1 MDDLSRNWYQQ
12 RFENRFLKCKGNEF
26 QGLFSEVMERAY
38 PGDFIRIRPYGPLG
52 DLKCDGYRTSTK
64 TVFQV
69 YGPFESKMKTLLGK
83 IKTDFAGALQEWP
96 GKMDEWIFVHNN
108 SEGLQAH
115 VLRLLLELQ
124 STHAPLRVTNWGFAD
139 LARIVDR
146 LSEKDCEA
154 MMGRAPTRRDLDN
167 LNFRDIELVL
177 RSIIP
182 MKPLDDI
189 QIAPVPVNKIES
201 NQLSSA
207 AANLLKL
214 GWQKEKLV
222 EEFLDRWHDPALGE
236 ALAEAYRTRYGVL
249 KNRGISP
256 DEIFGELFAF
266 TAGDGTQ
273 TPEYMVA
280 VLAVVAYFFQRCDI
294 FESPPP
300 DILAQPDRLNSSK
313 KQ

>member
-1 MDDLSRNWYQQ
+1 MDDLSRNWY
-12 RFENRFLKCKGNEF
+12 RLSFENRFLKCKGNEF
-26 QGLFSEVMERAY
+26 QSLFSDVMERAY
-38 PGDFIRIRPYGPLG
+38 PGDFIRIRPHGPLG
-52 DLKCDGYRTSTK
+52 DLKCDGYRASTK

-69 YGPFESKMKTLLGK
+69 YGPLESKMSKLIGK
-83 IKTDFAGALQEWP
+83 IKTDFAGALQDWP

-108 SEGLQAH
+108 SAGLQAQ
-115 VLRLLLELQ
+115 VLQLLLGLQ
-124 STHAPLRVTNWGFAD
+124 SAHAPLRVSNWGFAD

-154 MMGRAPTRRDLDN
+154 MMGIAPTRRDLDN
-167 LNFRDIELVL
+167 LNFGGIELVL
-177 RSIIP
+177 GSIMP
-182 MKPLDDI
+182 MKPPDDI

-222 EEFLDRWHDPALGE
+222 EEFLDHWHDPALGE
-236 ALAEAYRTRYGVL
+236 ALAEAYRTRYAAL

-256 DEIFGELFAF
+256 DEIFGELFTF
-266 TAGDGTQ
+266 TAGDGAQ
-273 TPEYMVA
+273 TPEYIVA

-294 FESPPP
+294 FESP
-300 DILAQPDRLNSSK
+300 QPDQLGYSK
-313 KQ
+313 K